1 MSTEKKC
8 LFESAT
14 MADITPEI
22 EERMTQ
28 YALLVF
34 DQYRRDMGWGA
45 AGSYIPGSWLWKRAA
60 ANARYRND
68 FSDRLFLPKE
78 LGGELYRLSNLS
90 LNMPRRFVEDHHVRI
105 AADLESRGF
114 FAMVPDTEE
123 DAHPGVK
130 LFEEYLQAK
139 AQRCKLA
146 YTLKDGVELRALI
159 QGEQVVK
166 VIKNRKITRRW
177 VETEIL
183 LNSDGKP
190 LKDSKGNPV
199 TVLDT
204 WEPDPLHPGTDRL
217 VRDHAVWRMTGVELP
232 RSPKKHKVL
241 ATTSDITGADV
252 QPVYFADWVC
262 DLTAPSIDDSV
273 LKGQCFAMAWDDL
286 RDLYEQ
292 GSKITKAGEEYGL
305 QNGAGMAEIPDT
317 TDALQPVNGEAPPSR
332 LPDQGALPRRKLCEL
347 WFRYDINGDGRR
359 EDICATFDYT
369 SRLPVRYE
377 IAQEVLE
384 SEERTHPY
392 EQVRVYPV
400 LQRWYGMGLYER
412 HNDLSESVDR
422 DLNRIE
428 IEKLSSGKIVAVKRD
443 AFEETK
449 AGRRMTLRGPVLY
462 HLDGQNTME
471 EAIGVTVIKPELDGI
486 QGSLNL
492 TMQTLMS
499 EGGGVTPGETE
510 GAGLKGANTA
520 TGLQIL
526 QEGKNHKIG
535 KRQDEVNEGILE
547 ILKEFAQIEADAF
560 DEAFARRLFKNRL
573 VEDVPEELQQP
584 ELMVADP
591 SGAME
596 PVGDFPA
603 ATPEGDLILGG
614 PGGGLQME
622 QAVDELGMPL
632 MQPVMV
638 PAVDMLKQ
646 WLATVQKDEL
656 QNAVRLVLSR
666 SRSTQV
672 VRTNDN
678 ILKLVEKWV
687 MYPPDIQETVK
698 PIFKEMLSALDVADP
713 ERFLKTKPT
722 LPLPMDPSAGAPM
735 EAAAATSA
743 GSDPIPTGRP
753 EPTDNTPAI

>member
-8 LFESAT
+8 LFQSAT

-60 ANARYRND
+60 AGARFRND

-78 LGGELYRLSNLS
+78 LGGEVYRLSNLS
-90 LNMPRRFVEDHHVRI
+90 LNMPRRFVEDHHARI
-105 AADLESRGF
+105 AADLESKGF

-123 DAHPGVK
+123 DAHPGIK
-130 LFEEYLQAK
+130 LFEQYLQAK
-139 AQRCKLA
+139 ASRCKLA
-146 YTLKDGVELRALI
+146 NTLKDGVELRALI

-166 VIKNRKITRRW
+166 VIKNRKMTKRW
-177 VETEIL
+177 MEVEVL
-183 LNSDGKP
+183 LMSDGKP

-204 WEPDPLHPGTDRL
+204 WEPDPMHPGTDRL
-217 VRDHAVWRMTGVELP
+217 VRDHAVWRMTGVQLP
-232 RSPKKHKVL
+232 RSLKKQRLLV
-241 ATTSDITGADV
+241 TTSDITGADV

-262 DLTAPSIDDSV
+262 DLTAPTINDSV

-286 RDLYEQ
+286 MDLYGQ
-292 GSKITKAGEEYGL
+292 GSKLTAAGEEYGR
-305 QNGAGMAEIPDT
+305 QNGVGMAELPDT
-317 TDALQPVNGEAPPSR
+317 TDALQPIPGEAPPSR
-332 LPDQGALPRRKLCEL
+332 LPDQGTLPRRKLCEL

-384 SEERTHPY
+384 SEERAHPY
-392 EQVRVYPV
+392 EVDRVYPV
-400 LQRWYGMGLYER
+400 NHRWYGMGLYER

-462 HLDGQNTME
+462 HLDGQNTMD
-471 EAIGVTVIKPELDGI
+471 EAVGVTVIKPELDGI
-486 QGSLNL
+486 QASLNL

-510 GAGLKGANTA
+510 GAGLEGANTA

-526 QEGKNHKIG
+526 QEGKNQKIG
-535 KRQDEVNEGILE
+535 KRQDEINEGILE
-547 ILKEFAQIEADAF
+547 ILKAFAQIEADAF
-560 DEAFARRLFKNRL
+560 DEGFARRLFKNRM
-573 VEDVPEELQQP
+573 VELPPELQDEEP
-584 ELMVADP
+584 MVA

-596 PVGDFPA
+596 PGTFPA
-603 ATPEGDLILGG
+603 ENAEGDVQIV

-622 QAVDELGMPL
+622 PMVDEMGQPIMV
-632 MQPVMV
+632 PVMV
-638 PAVDMLKQ
+638 SAVDMLKE
-646 WLATVQKDEL
+646 WLATVQRDEL

-698 PIFKEMLSALDVADP
+698 PIFEEMLNALDVADP
-713 ERFLKTKPT
+713 ERFLKIKPT
-722 LPLPMDPSAGAPM
+722 LPVPINGSSGARV
-735 EAAAATSA
+735 ETAAATDA

-753 EPTDNTPAI
+753 EPTDQTPAL

>member
-8 LFESAT
+8 LLQSAT

-60 ANARYRND
+60 ANARFRND

-90 LNMPRRFVEDHHVRI
+90 LNMPRRFIEDHHARI
-105 AADLESRGF
+105 AADLESKGY

-123 DAHPGVK
+123 DAHPGIK

-146 YTLKDGVELRALI
+146 DTLKDGVELRALI
-159 QGEQVVK
+159 QGEQIVK
-166 VIKNRKITRRW
+166 VIKNRKITKRW

-183 LNSDGKP
+183 MVDGKP
-190 LKDSKGNPV
+190 LKDSAGNPV

-204 WEPDPLHPGTDRL
+204 WEPDPMHPGMDRL
-217 VRDHAVWRMTGVELP
+217 VRDHAVWKMTGVELP

-241 ATTSDITGADV
+241 AITSDITGADV

-262 DLTAPSIDDSV
+262 DLTAPSIDASV

-286 RDLYEQ
+286 MDLYGQ
-292 GSKITKAGEEYGL
+292 GSKLTPAGEEYGR
-305 QNGAGMAEIPDT
+305 QNGAGMAELPDT

-369 SRLPVRYE
+369 SRCPVRYE

-384 SEERTHPY
+384 SEERSHPY
-392 EQVRVYPV
+392 LEDRVYPV
-400 LQRWYGMGLYER
+400 NYRWYGMGLYER

-428 IEKLSSGKIVAVKRD
+428 VEKLSSGKIVAVKRD

-471 EAIGVTVIKPELDGI
+471 EAVGVSVIKPELEGI
-486 QGSLNL
+486 QASLNL
-492 TMQTLMS
+492 TLQTLMS

-510 GAGLKGANTA
+510 GAGLEGANTA

-526 QEGKNHKIG
+526 QEGKNQKIG
-535 KRQDEVNEGILE
+535 KRQDEINKGVLAIMQLY
-547 ILKEFAQIEADAF
+547 AQIEADAF
-560 DEAFARRLFKNRL
+560 DEPFARRLFKRRM
-573 VEDVPEELQQP
+573 VEMPPELQDEEP
-584 ELMVADP
+584 MVE

-596 PVGDFPA
+596 PGTFPA
-603 ATPEGDLILGG
+603 ENAEGDVQIV

-622 QAVDELGMPL
+622 PMVDELGQPIMV
-632 MQPVMV
+632 PVMV
-638 PAVDMLKQ
+638 PAVDLLKE

-687 MYPPDIQETVK
+687 TYPPYLQEVLK
-698 PIFKEMLSALDVADP
+698 PVFTEMLAALDVSDP
-713 ERFLKTKPT
+713 GRFLPITPMA
-722 LPLPMDPSAGAPM
+722 PMPMDGSAGGPMPSGSAAPS
-735 EAAAATSA
+735 SA
-743 GSDPIPTGRP
+743 SADSIPTGRP
-753 EPTDNTPAI
+753 EPSDQTPAL